1 MAEIEPPN
9 LLIIEEFLDTHWVIF
24 QTLLST
30 VKWDDSMSAR
40 KTASFGVPYNYLQMS
55 YEMAPMH
62 PLLVPIQSQ
71 LFSQLGVKFNNCLL
85 NYYET
90 GNNKMGYHSD
100 DTSALQPGTGVAI
113 VSLGHPRNITYR
125 NKKNKNIRH
134 NFTLL
139 PGSLLYMDNSIQ
151 NEWVHAINKQKGA
164 NSRISLTWR
173 AFDVDEFD

>member
-1 MAEIEPPN
+1 MAEIETPN

-24 QTLLST
+24 KKLLST

-62 PLLVPIQSQ
+62 PLLVPIQSK
-71 LFSQLGVKFNNCLL
+71 LLSQLGVKFNNCLL

-90 GNNKMGYHSD
+90 GNNKMGFHSD
-100 DTSALQPGTGVAI
+100 DTSALQTGTGIAI
-113 VSLGHPRNITYR
+113 VSLGNPRNITYR

-134 NFTLL
+134 IFTLS
-139 PGSLLYMDNSIQ
+139 PGSLLYMDSAIQ

-164 NSRISLTWR
+164 DSRISLTWR
-173 AFDVDEFD
+173 AFDVNEFD